1 MGIKRP
7 TYFLL
12 LLMSSLTNAVQLWS
26 DDASSTSIPAVLTE
40 ADILVDIPII
50 QGPTHM
56 GQTLAQTPASV
67 TIIDR
72 QTIQASAA
80 LGVIDLFRLVPG
92 FQTYFVDGSRMG
104 TTYHALGDEYP
115 RRLEVKVDGRS
126 VYESLFS
133 AVDWSSI
140 GVTLDDI
147 EYVEIVRGANASADG
162 SNAFLASINIV
173 TKSPLADSGWMVN
186 SQLGSGDI
194 RHANL
199 AYTGTLGS
207 INHRTTLSFR
217 SNDGFDDGSFQG
229 QPLRTDDSS
238 DNVSVTFRGLW
249 TPNASD
255 SLELQAGI
263 SDSNQG
269 IGERD
274 YITRNLSYQ
283 YQYVNWSRLMASGSK
298 LQMLLY
304 HNEMDTSDEITPL
317 FLSEALG
324 VADTSPGWPLPGLPD
339 KLVIDENDRSESE
352 RWDLELRSTLNPL
365 DNLRAVTGIAV
376 RYDRVKGQ
384 ELFDRPDSLSETS
397 RRAYTNL
404 EWTSSDKL
412 VLNGGLIFEQKNS
425 ADSYFSY
432 RLASN
437 YQLHSGH
444 IVRAAFNRSFRSPTL
459 LESQQKQIIR
469 YNDDI
474 ILDASVISDA
484 EINNERLGSVELGYL
499 GYFFDRRLS
508 FDIRLFRE
516 QLTDV
521 INERRSGFPDLD
533 NFVNI
538 RDNTDTFNVD
548 GIEVQAQYKPNRR
561 FLLRGHYSYS
571 DIDGETIYT
580 SPPALEIRDLGLHS
594 LKHGAGLLASYG
606 FDNGVTLSSMVS
618 YSSATHHYRGST
630 AENHTRIDLKA
641 SKRWTTNNSNID
653 LSLTVQNAG
662 EPYSEFYIFNQF
674 RTQYILGLKV
684 LMPYKFPV
692 KLIVLNQDSYKFK

>member
-1 MGIKRP
+1 MLIALLDIKRP

-12 LLMSSLTNAVQLWS
+12 LLVSSTINAANLWS
-26 DDASSTSIPAVLTE
+26 EDASSISSPAVLTE
-40 ADILVDIPII
+40 TDILVDIPIV
-50 QGPTHM
+50 QVATHM
-56 GQTLAQTPASV
+56 DQTLAQTPASV

-173 TKSPLADSGWMVN
+173 TKSPLVGSGWSLN

-194 RHANL
+194 RNANL
-199 AYTGTLGS
+199 AYTGDLGS
-207 INHRTTLSFR
+207 ISHRTTLSFR
-217 SNDGFDDGSFQG
+217 SNDGFDDSSFQG
-229 QPLRTDDSS
+229 QPLKIDDSS
-238 DNVSVTFRGLW
+238 DNISATFRGLW
-249 TPNASD
+249 TPNARD
-255 SLELQAGI
+255 SLEFQAGI

-269 IGERD
+269 IGERE
-274 YITRNLSYQ
+274 YIERNLSYQ

-304 HNEMDTSDEITPL
+304 HNDMDVSDEITPL
-317 FLSEALG
+317 FLSQALG
-324 VADTSPGWPLPGLPD
+324 LSDSSPGWPLPGLPD
-339 KLVIDENDRSESE
+339 KLVIDAHDRSESE
-352 RWDLELRSTLNPL
+352 RWDLELRSIVNPR

-397 RRAYTNL
+397 QRAYTNL
-404 EWTSSDKL
+404 EWTSSDRL
-412 VLNGGLIFEQKNS
+412 ILNGGLILEQKNN
-425 ADSYFSY
+425 AASYFSY

-437 YQLHSGH
+437 YQLHPEH
-444 IVRAAFNRSFRSPTL
+444 IIRLAVNRSFRSPTL
-459 LESQQKQIIR
+459 LESQQKQVVR
-469 YNDDI
+469 YNDNI

-484 EINNERLGSVELGYL
+484 DINNERLRSMELGYL
-499 GYFFDRRLS
+499 GYLFDRRLR

-538 RDNTDTFNVD
+538 RDNTDNFNVD
-548 GIEVQAQYKPNRR
+548 GFEIQTQYKPNSQV
-561 FLLRGHYSYS
+561 LLRAHYSYS
-571 DIDGETIYT
+571 DISGETIYT

-606 FDNGVTLSSMVS
+606 FDNGVTLSSMAS
-618 YSSATHHYRGST
+618 YSSATKHYRGT
-630 AENHTRIDLKA
+630 AAENYTRIDLKA
-641 SKRWTTNNSNID
+641 SKRWAINRANVD

-662 EPYSEFYIFNQF
+662 DPYSEFYFYNQF
-674 RTQYILGLKV
+674 KTQYILGLKV
-684 LMPYKFPV
+684 LMP
-692 KLIVLNQDSYKFK
+692 

>member
-1 MGIKRP
+1 MLIALMDIKRP
-7 TYFLL
+7 RYFLL
-12 LLMSSLTNAVQLWS
+12 LLVSSLISAVEVWS
-26 DDASSTSIPAVLTE
+26 DDASPISSPAVLTE
-40 ADILVDIPII
+40 TDFLVDIPIV
-50 QGPTHM
+50 QAPTHM
-56 GQTLAQTPASV
+56 DQTLAQTPASV

-72 QTIQASAA
+72 RTIQASTA
-80 LGVIDLFRLVPG
+80 LDVIDLFRLVPG

-115 RRLEVKVDGRS
+115 RRLEVKIDGRS

-173 TKSPLADSGWMVN
+173 TKSPLADSGWTLN

-194 RHANL
+194 RNANL

-217 SNDGFDDGSFQG
+217 SNDGFDDSTFQG
-229 QPLRTDDSS
+229 QPLKAADSS
-238 DNVSVTFRGLW
+238 DNVSATFRGLW

-255 SLELQAGI
+255 SLEFQVGI

-269 IGERD
+269 IGERE
-274 YITRNLSYQ
+274 YIARNLSYQ
-283 YQYVNWSRLMASGSK
+283 YQYVNWSRLMTSGGK

-304 HNEMDTSDEITPL
+304 HNNMDTSDEITPL
-317 FLSEALG
+317 FLSQALG
-324 VADTSPGWPLPGLPD
+324 VPDTSADWPLPGLPD
-339 KLVIDENDRSESE
+339 KLVIDNNNRSESE
-352 RWDLELRSTLNPL
+352 RWDLELRSIVNPL

-376 RYDRVKGQ
+376 RYDRVKAQ

-397 RRAYTNL
+397 HRAYTNL
-404 EWTSSDKL
+404 EWTSSDRL
-412 VLNGGLIFEQKNS
+412 VFNGGLILEQKNT

-437 YQLHSGH
+437 YQFDSDH
-444 IVRAAFNRSFRSPTL
+444 ILRVAFNRSFRSPTL
-459 LESQQKQIIR
+459 LESQQKQVVR
-469 YNDDI
+469 YNENI
-474 ILDASVISDA
+474 ILDASVIADA
-484 EINNERLGSVELGYL
+484 EINNERLRSIELGYL
-499 GYFFDRRLS
+499 GYLFDRRLR

-548 GIEVQAQYKPNRR
+548 GFEIQTQYKPNRR
-561 FLLRGHYSYS
+561 FLLRAHYSYS

-580 SPPALEIRDLGLHS
+580 SPPALEIRDLGIHS
-594 LKHGAGLLASYG
+594 LKHGAGLLASYD
-606 FDNGVTLSSMVS
+606 FDNDVTLSSMAS
-618 YSSATHHYRGST
+618 YSSATEHYRGT
-630 AENHTRIDLKA
+630 AAENHTRIDL
-641 SKRWTTNNSNID
+641 
-653 LSLTVQNAG
+653 
-662 EPYSEFYIFNQF
+662 
-674 RTQYILGLKV
+674 
-684 LMPYKFPV
+684 
-692 KLIVLNQDSYKFK
+692 